1 MENQT
6 ITLTIL
12 REENLKCMLNKQ
24 FFKPIFVSID
34 DMDRF
39 QKKEMKNIRPVKN
52 TSFDWLINY
61 IPDPIRK
68 SLGGFK
74 DKIVNFLRQTHLKK
88 LCMGEERN

>member
-39 QKKEMKNIRPVKN
+39 QKKEMKKIRPVKN

-74 DKIVNFLRQTHLKK
+74 DKIVNFLRQTHLQK

>member
-39 QKKEMKNIRPVKN
+39 EKKEMKKIRPVKN
-52 TSFDWLINY
+52 T
-61 IPDPIRK
+61 
-68 SLGGFK
+68 
-74 DKIVNFLRQTHLKK
+74 
-88 LCMGEERN
+88 